1 MDLKQ
6 AKELVKFDLESA
18 NVILVLSNKSVWKL
32 DNESEIEAVKEY
44 AKNNKLELFV
54 VKNGEVNSEEVAEEV
69 ATEEKP
75 KKKK

>member
-6 AKELVKFDLESA
+6 AKEIVKFDLESA
-18 NVILVLSNKSVWKL
+18 NVIVVLSNKSVWKL
-32 DNESEIEAVKEY
+32 DKESEIEAVNEY

-54 VKNGEVNSEEVAEEV
+54 VKNCEVKSEVVAEEV
-69 ATEEKP
+69 SIEEKP